1 MALRTTYII
10 AEGPQDAAVAG
21 KILRKRIAH
30 LEPIS
35 LRDEVDEFW
44 DNLIPTTFPSLNNN
58 DEPEF
63 GRIRVPDFFQNADHT
78 IAIQTAGGITQL
90 ATMFCDDLENLNMI
104 PDNIGVIIDA
114 DDEDVSATYSRIV
127 SEIRAKR
134 QDLNFHER
142 PGHVIAGPPKVGLF
156 VLPNNSDRGTLEDT
170 MLECAAS
177 AYPQL
182 LPIAETA
189 VASVFS
195 SLAADANWLKRTER
209 KEFGKPFGPNKARVS
224 VIGAILK
231 PTCAIAN
238 TYRQHSWI
246 TEETLQLPKLG
257 MLTSFLTEL
266 TS

>member
-30 LEPIS
+30 LSAIR
-35 LRDEVDEFW
+35 LRNEVDSFW
-44 DNLIPTTFPSLNNN
+44 DNLIPTTFPSLNTD

-63 GRIRVPDFFQNADHT
+63 GRIRVPDFFQNTDHT
-78 IAIQTAGGITQL
+78 VAIQTAGGLTQL
-90 ATMFCDDLENLNMI
+90 VTMLCDDLENLNVI

-114 DDEDVSATYSRIV
+114 DNDDVNATYKRIV
-127 SEIRAKR
+127 AAIKAKR
-134 QDLNFHER
+134 QDLIFHER
-142 PGHVIAGPPKVGLF
+142 PGHVVAGPPKVGLF
-156 VLPNNSDRGTLEDT
+156 VLPNNSDSGTLEDT

-189 VASVFS
+189 VASVS
-195 SLAADANWLKRTER
+195 RSLAADANWLNRPER
-209 KEFGKPFGPNKARVS
+209 DEFGKPFGPNKARVS

-238 TYRQHSWI
+238 TYRQHPWI
-246 TEETLQLPKLG
+246 TEETLRLPKLG
-257 MLTSFLTEL
+257 ILTQFLTEL
-266 TS
+266 LA

>member
-21 KILRKRIAH
+21 KILRKRIAQ
-30 LEPIS
+30 LKPIN
-35 LRDEVDEFW
+35 LRNEVDTFW
-44 DNLIPTTFPSLNNN
+44 DNLIPTTFPSLNTD

-63 GRIRVPDFFQNADHT
+63 GRVRVPDFFQNSDSSV
-78 IAIQTAGGITQL
+78 AIQTAGGLTQL
-90 ATMFCDDLENLNMI
+90 VTMLCDDLKNLNQM
-104 PDNIGVIIDA
+104 PDSIGIIIDA
-114 DDEDVSATYSRIV
+114 DNDEVNDTYVRIV
-127 SEIRAKR
+127 AAIMAER

-142 PGHVIAGPPKVGLF
+142 PGHVVAGPPKVGLF

-182 LPIAETA
+182 LPIAETV
-189 VASVFS
+189 VASVSS
-195 SLAADANWLKRTER
+195 SLAADANWLKRPER
-209 KEFGKPFGPNKARVS
+209 DEFGKPFGSNKARVS

-238 TYRQHSWI
+238 TYRQHPWI
-246 TEETLQLPKLG
+246 TEETLKLPKLG
-257 MLTSFLTEL
+257 MLTRFLTEL